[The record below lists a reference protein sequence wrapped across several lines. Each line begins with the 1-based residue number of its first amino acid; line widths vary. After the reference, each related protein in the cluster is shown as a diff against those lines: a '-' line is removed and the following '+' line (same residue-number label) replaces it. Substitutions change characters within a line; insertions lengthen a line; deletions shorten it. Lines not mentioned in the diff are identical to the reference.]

1 MGFYRNSFGM
11 SVLIK
16 IITGFLVLWVACVP
30 LRGSNLDEG
39 IGPLLYEGINA
50 ESHHNYKKAY
60 KIYQQAHEAGNVLG
74 TALLGKLYAY
84 GLGVEVN
91 PGKAKVYFHIVLKDT
106 KVKHESS
113 LAIKYNQ
120 AGEVGNERYS
130 PTFLSAAM
138 IVANLGLA
146 HLYQEG
152 LGMGKSP
159 RKAFK
164 LYKHILVRMGANKG
178 HGFMLGMLTGI
189 ATFGV
194 GEVLARS
201 VAGHSLKL
209 KNLPVA
215 LIQKLPY
222 IKTLVSQT
230 LYEMGM
236 AYKMGIGTGKSRS
249 KAKECFQMA
258 IDLGSNQALEAMRD
272 LQ

>member
-1 MGFYRNSFGM
+1 MSFCRNSYSM
-11 SVLIK
+11 SVLMK
-16 IITGFLVLWVACVP
+16 IITGFLVLWVACAP
-30 LRGSNLDEG
+30 LRGSNFDEG

-60 KIYQQAHEAGNVLG
+60 KIYQQAHESGNVLG

-91 PGKAKVYFHIVLKDT
+91 PSKAKVYFHIVLKDT
-106 KVKHESS
+106 KVKHESR
-113 LAIKYNQ
+113 LAISYDQ

-164 LYKHILVRMGANKG
+164 LYKHILVRMGANRG
-178 HGFMLGMLTGI
+178 HGFMLGMFMNM
-189 ATFGV
+189 ATLGLS
-194 GEVLARS
+194 GA

-236 AYKMGIGTGKSRS
+236 AYKMGIGTGKSHS